1 MIDIKTLQ
9 QALYLSLIPKLIE
22 KVHENNLSWKTY
34 PVYLFSKIS
43 GPGLAIINTPC
54 KSKDLIGMPKT
65 AGVLWSTMLHAW
77 FTLKAKHDD
86 ENININPN
94 SPFWNNNNLQ
104 YKQKKI

>member
-22 KVHENNLSWKTY
+22 KIHENNISWKTY

-54 KSKDLIGMPKT
+54 KSKDLKGKPKT
-65 AGVLWSTMLHAW
+65 AGVLWLSLIH
-77 FTLKAKHDD
+77 
-86 ENININPN
+86 I
-94 SPFWNNNNLQ
+94 
-104 YKQKKI
+104 